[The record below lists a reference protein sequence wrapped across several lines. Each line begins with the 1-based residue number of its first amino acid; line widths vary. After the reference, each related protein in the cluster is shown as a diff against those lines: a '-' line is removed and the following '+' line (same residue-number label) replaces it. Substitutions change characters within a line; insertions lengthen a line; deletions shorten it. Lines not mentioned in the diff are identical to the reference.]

1 MNQPQIHVAVCPGEF
16 GAQRFAVFLSDETF
30 YDANVC
36 EIGIRT
42 RFAQEYVRVA
52 RRVSMNNE
60 VCTMHLGTNAV
71 DQLCGLLRWQA
82 INRIADFN
90 KSHHVHS
97 DPLKSLLN
105 PTGNGSESP
114 CAIVPAG
121 LLCVQADV

>member
-1 MNQPQIHVAVCPGEF
+1 MNQPQIHVAVCLGEC
-16 GAQRFAVFLSDETF
+16 GAQRFAPCLSDETF

-42 RFAQEYVRVA
+42 RFAQEYVRVV

-60 VCTMHLGTNAV
+60 LCMVHLSPNDL

-82 INRIADFN
+82 LLCIPDFN
-90 KSHHVHS
+90 EPHRIHF

-105 PTGNGSESP
+105 PTGNGSEFPSGI
-114 CAIVPAG
+114 CT
-121 LLCVQADV
+121 LRLRSLQANV